1 MVMKVS
7 GTAMIPD
14 FHITEGGKIV
24 KITQDNLES
33 AVRNADIVTFVEDHI
48 EDGNPSVKGIATDVY
63 SVGYG
68 IEYVTVLNDDN
79 TEKRITD
86 IYDSGKIPNV
96 SCRLVPA
103 VDAEVTIASNV
114 DGNEY
119 YSVDEWVLKHISLVD
134 VARCKPE
141 DGCGIF
147 NYELLNSEK
156 PIGDSM
162 ELKEATEKIAK
173 LEETVSGMT
182 LSLSELESK
191 NAELKKS
198 VDEYKTEN
206 SDMTLVLEETKT
218 NILEYRKREIDTLKN
233 DILKLD
239 SEYDFGDKED
249 KESLELVLSNLRRT
263 STRRESNAGD
273 NEDKNDSIE
282 AIKELKIASGR
293 LV

>member
-1 MVMKVS
+1 MKIS
-7 GTAMIPD
+7 GTAVVPD
-14 FHITEGGKIV
+14 FHITESGKIV
-24 KITQDNLES
+24 KITADDLES
-33 AVRNADIVTFVEDHI
+33 AVNNADVVTFVEDHI
-48 EDGNPSVKGIATDVY
+48 ENGEQSVKGIATDVLY
-63 SVGYG
+63 TGYG
-68 IEYVTVLNDDN
+68 IDYITVLNDYN

-86 IYDSGKIPNV
+86 IYDSGKTPHV
-96 SCRLVPA
+96 SCRLIPA
-103 VDAEVTIASNV
+103 VDAEETIAS
-114 DGNEY
+114 DTEGNEY
-119 YSVDEWVLKHISLVD
+119 SKIDKWVLKHISLVD

-191 NAELKKS
+191 NTELKKS

-239 SEYDFGDKED
+239 SEYNFGDKED

-263 STRRESNAGD
+263 STRRESHAGD
-273 NEDKNDSIE
+273 GDDKNDSIE

>member
-1 MVMKVS
+1 MVMKIS
-7 GTAMIPD
+7 GTAVVPD
-14 FHITEGGKIV
+14 FYITEGGAIV
-24 KITQDNLES
+24 NITRDNLES
-33 AVRNADIVTFVEDHI
+33 AVRNADVVTFVEDHI
-48 EDGNPSVKGIATDVY
+48 ENGNPSVKGIATDVFFT
-63 SVGYG
+63 GYG
-68 IEYVTVLNDDN
+68 IDYITVLNDDS
-79 TEKRITD
+79 TEKRIAD
-86 IYDSGKIPNV
+86 IYDNGKVPNV
-96 SCRLVPA
+96 SCQLVPT
-103 VDAEVTIASNV
+103 VDAEVTIAS
-114 DGNEY
+114 DTSGNEY
-119 YSVDEWVLKHISLVD
+119 TKIDEWVLKHISLVD
-134 VARCKPE
+134 VGRCKPE

-173 LEETVSGMT
+173 LEETVSEMT
-182 LSLSELESK
+182 LSLSGLESK
-191 NAELKKS
+191 NTELKKS

-273 NEDKNDSIE
+273 GDEKNDSIN
-282 AIKELKIASGR
+282 AIKELKIAAGR